1 MDSEEGQKYM
11 TFYKIKQWPYVAVLD
26 PRTGELLVE
35 WNHADSSTYESLIT
49 EFLATTSWGE
59 GLDEEPVE
67 AKPPDAKKMRLVLYC
82 SFHLSRQIEKMYSN
96 GSLFI

>member
-1 MDSEEGQKYM
+1 M

-49 EFLATTSWGE
+49 EFVATTSWGE
-59 GLDEEPVE
+59 GDDDPVE
-67 AKPPDAKKMRLVLYC
+67 AKPPNAKKMRMVI
-82 SFHLSRQIEKMYSN
+82 SLSHYHVVIN
-96 GSLFI
+96 